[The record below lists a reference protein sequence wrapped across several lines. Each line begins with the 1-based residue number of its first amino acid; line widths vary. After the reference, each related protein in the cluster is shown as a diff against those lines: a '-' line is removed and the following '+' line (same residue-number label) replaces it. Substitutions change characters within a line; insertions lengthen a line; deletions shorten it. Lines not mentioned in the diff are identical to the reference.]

1 MALKFLE
8 TKTPDLIFLDYEMP
22 VEKGPE
28 VFRKIKKLESA
39 KDIPVVFLTGVAD
52 REKITEVLS
61 LKPNGYLLKPINMER
76 VNDTIKSLLN

>member
-22 VEKGPE
+22 VENGPE

-39 KDIPVVFLTGVAD
+39 KDIPIVFLTDVAD
-52 REKITEVLS
+52 REKITEFLS

>member
-22 VEKGPE
+22 VENGPE

-52 REKITEVLS
+52 CEKITEVLS
-61 LKPNGYLLKPINMER
+61 LKPNGYLLNPINIER